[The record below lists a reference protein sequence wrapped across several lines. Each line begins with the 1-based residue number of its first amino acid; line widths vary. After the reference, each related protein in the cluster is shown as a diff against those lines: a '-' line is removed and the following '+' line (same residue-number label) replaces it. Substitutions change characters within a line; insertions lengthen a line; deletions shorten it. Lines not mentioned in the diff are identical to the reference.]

1 MTTKIL
7 DKRYWREGIS
17 FLKNN
22 KPIVLTL
29 IFLLIPIDIFFIN
42 NSSDLRIFG
51 ILALCIISILIY
63 KLKSRLTF
71 MLCLIILGIMYIEF
85 LFTGTSQATEKS
97 AVWLFLFLAVG
108 IFQQLKEQ

>member
-1 MTTKIL
+1 MIKKIL

-22 KPIVLTL
+22 KPVVLTL
-29 IFLLIPIDIFFIN
+29 IVLLIPIDIFFIN

-51 ILALCIISILIY
+51 ILGIYIISVFFY

-71 MLCLIILGIMYIEF
+71 LLSLILLGVMSFNFIL
-85 LFTGTSQATEKS
+85 TGTSESTEKA
-97 AVWLFLFLAVG
+97 AVWIFFLLLIG
-108 IFQQLKEQ
+108 IIQQFRE